1 MFANMFDH
9 SDLITLVWDPFIEQG
24 DSHLIKVA
32 VGISELIDQQHS
44 IESFEMLVVIFKNAK
59 KCIEVSKLKQV
70 LSEIDDQSIKERI
83 KEAKMEYDFINS

>member
-59 KCIEVSKLKQV
+59 KCIEVSKLK
-70 LSEIDDQSIKERI
+70 
-83 KEAKMEYDFINS
+83 